1 MPRPPSV
8 PFARSSLAL
17 MLLTSTLAQMSPLGT
32 PVLAQV
38 PRPSAAQVAHAV
50 DSLAQEVIR
59 ARLVPGIGVAL
70 VMDGR
75 TVLARS
81 YGYADVTRGIR
92 ADDRTLW
99 YTAST
104 SKAFMGFAVSLL
116 ATEGR
121 IDLDAPITA
130 LLPGIRWHR
139 DVRPES
145 LTLAR
150 FLAHTSG
157 LDGSDLV
164 TSAAFTGE
172 IPEVRW
178 AELLAHAAPT
188 GSNGLSYTNFG
199 YNVAGMV
206 VDRHHAAGWK
216 DFLESRVFAPA
227 GMTETHHRM
236 TGLDRA
242 RIAMPHALG
251 ADDAFATAPFQKT
264 DATLN
269 AAGGHLATLG
279 DLARFTI
286 VQMDSGM
293 LDGRRV
299 HPKAAVERSHRLI
312 ATHTDARARRFAH
325 FDREG
330 WGAGWDI
337 GAYDGERMVSRF
349 GSYAATRSHLSFLPR
364 RRIGFVALTNGGLGT
379 ATDLLAAFAFDLE
392 AGRPDARQRADERL
406 RTLAAQR
413 NGGARQVAASDS
425 VRRSRQLPP
434 LAHPLDD
441 FAGRYTSPTLGTIE
455 FRLDGGVLRFRW
467 GALSGPAEVLD
478 AAANTLRI
486 EMAMSGTP
494 VAFRFPPSGPANAVT
509 IQGRTFTRT
518 EGTR

>member
-1 MPRPPSV
+1 MPRQPST
-8 PFARSSLAL
+8 PRDRTSFALI
-17 MLLTSTLAQMSPLGT
+17 LLTSTLVQMSTHGPS
-32 PVLAQV
+32 LAAQAR
-38 PRPSAAQVAHAV
+38 RPSATEVANAV

-81 YGYADVTRGIR
+81 YGFADVTRGVR

-130 LLPGIRWHR
+130 HLPGVRWHR

-145 LTLAR
+145 LSLAS
-150 FLAHTSG
+150 FLSHTSG
-157 LDGSDLV
+157 LEGSDLV

-172 IPEVRW
+172 IPEARW
-178 AELLAHAAPT
+178 ADLLAHAAPT
-188 GSNGLSYTNFG
+188 GSRGLSYTNFG

-206 VDRHHAAGWK
+206 VDRIHPRGWK
-216 DFLESRVFAPA
+216 DFLETRVFAPA
-227 GMTETHHRM
+227 GMRETHHRM

-242 RIAMPHALG
+242 RIAMPHTLG

-269 AAGGHLATLG
+269 AAGGHLAAVG

-286 VQMDSGM
+286 AQMDSGM

-299 HPKAAVERSHRLI
+299 YPQAAVERSHRLL

-337 GAYDGERMVSRF
+337 GAYEGERMVSRF
-349 GSYAATRSHLSFLPR
+349 GSYAGTRSHLSFLPR

-392 AGRPDARQRADERL
+392 AGRSDAHQRAAERFGQL
-406 RTLAAQR
+406 VTQR
-413 NGGARQVAASDS
+413 AGGARQVAAGDS
-425 VRRSRQLPP
+425 VRRSRQAQP
-434 LAHPLDD
+434 LAHPLGD
-441 FAGRYTSPTLGTIE
+441 FAGSYTSPTLGTIE
-455 FRLDGGVLRFRW
+455 FRHVDGRLGFRW
-467 GALSGPAEVLD
+467 GALSGPVEILD
-478 AAANTLRI
+478 AAANMLRI
-486 EMAMSGTP
+486 EMALSGTP
-494 VAFRFPPSGPANAVT
+494 VAFRFPPSGPASALT
-509 IQGRTFTRT
+509 IQGRSFTRT

>member
-1 MPRPPSV
+1 MSRQPSV
-8 PFARSSLAL
+8 PPACTSLTL
-17 MLLTSTLAQMSPLGT
+17 MFLTSILAQMSLPGPSL
-32 PVLAQV
+32 PAQAR
-38 PRPSAAQVAHAV
+38 RPGAAEVANAV

-81 YGYADVTRGIR
+81 YGYADVTRGVR

-104 SKAFMGFAVSLL
+104 SKAFIGFAVSLL

-121 IDLDAPITA
+121 IDFDAPIAA
-130 LLPGIRWHR
+130 LLPGVRWHR
-139 DVRPES
+139 NVRPES
-145 LTLAR
+145 LTFAR
-150 FLAHTSG
+150 FLSHTSG
-157 LDGSDLV
+157 LDGSALV
-164 TSAAFTGE
+164 SSAAFTGE
-172 IPEVRW
+172 IPEARW
-178 AELLAHAAPT
+178 PELLAHAAPT
-188 GSNGLSYTNFG
+188 GSSGLSYSNFG

-206 VDRHHAAGWK
+206 VDRRHSRGWK
-216 DFLESRVFAPA
+216 DFLETRVFAPA
-227 GMTETHHRM
+227 GMRETHHRM

-269 AAGGHLATLG
+269 AAGGHLASLG

-286 VQMDSGM
+286 VQMDSGL

-299 HPKAAVERSHRLI
+299 FPRAAVERSHRLL
-312 ATHTDARARRFAH
+312 ATHTDVRARRFAH

-337 GAYDGERMVSRF
+337 GAYEGERMVSRF
-349 GSYAATRSHLSFLPR
+349 GSYAGTRSHLSFLPG
-364 RRIGFVALTNGGLGT
+364 RRIGFVSLTNGGLGT

-392 AGRPDARQRADERL
+392 AGRPDAHPRAAERFRQLVAQRA
-406 RTLAAQR
+406 
-413 NGGARQVAASDS
+413 GGARQVAAGDS
-425 VRRSRQLPP
+425 VRRARQAQP
-434 LAHPLDD
+434 LAHPLGD
-441 FAGRYTSPTLGTIE
+441 FAGRYASPTLGTIE
-455 FRLDGGVLRFRW
+455 FRLEDGRLHFRW
-467 GALSGPAEVLD
+467 GALSGPVEVLD

-494 VAFRFPPSGPANAVT
+494 VTFSFPASGPATGVT
-509 IQGRTFTRT
+509 LQGSQFTRT
-518 EGTR
+518 EGTP